1 MSNISNRKSTF
12 SIFNALVTIVTLLCL
27 IFGTCL
33 VVHESYKIAKTGVH
47 LMILNDNAQYYNE
60 NVRKTDGMTEEYL
73 ENNEM
78 RQEIYNSEDV
88 VIRVFSNLPTL
99 IKLFVW
105 ILAMIAVP
113 FVPFVLL
120 INIVRQIFRIK
131 RRCKQRRRRTRR
143 EVNTL
148 AKSIWR
154 EGIGNN
160 PSLFSCF
167 VNCYK
172 NMSEILQKCIKKL
185 VQK

>member
-33 VVHESYKIAKTGVH
+33 VVHESCKIVQTGVH
-47 LMILNDNAQYYNE
+47 LMILNDNAQYYND

-78 RQEIYNSEDV
+78 RQEIYNSEDA

-105 ILAMIAVP
+105 ILAIIAVP

-120 INIVRQIFRIK
+120 VNIVRQIFRIK

-148 AKSIWR
+148 AKSI
-154 EGIGNN
+154 
-160 PSLFSCF
+160 
-167 VNCYK
+167 
-172 NMSEILQKCIKKL
+172 
-185 VQK
+185 